1 MSTEN
6 RFFNETFQA
15 AVGSLASGAAHN
27 TQYELIQAAFKAVQ
41 DELDALQGI
50 SGITSLSGFPASFAG
65 AGLKM
70 LRVNA
75 AESAIEFVA
84 PFALGIKTV
93 AGTSYTLVAADAG
106 MLLVFTNASAV
117 MVTIPTEAAVDFGDD
132 SVGLLMAQYGAGQ
145 VTIQG
150 DTGVTL
156 YSAGDLTST
165 RTQFSQVTLTKVAT
179 DEWLMGGDRA

>member
-1 MSTEN
+1 MTTEN
-6 RFFNETFQA
+6 RFYDETFQA

-27 TQYELIQAAFKAVQ
+27 TQYELIQAAFKLVQ

-84 PFALGIKTV
+84 PGLIGIKTV
-93 AGTSYTLVAADAG
+93 AGTTYTLVASDAG
-106 MLLVFTNASAV
+106 QMLVFTNAAGCAV
-117 MVTIPTEAAVDFGDD
+117 TVPTNADVDFEQGAAV
-132 SVGLLMAQYGAGQ
+132 LLVQYGDAQVSVAGAS
-145 VTIQG
+145 
-150 DTGVTL
+150 GVTVNSTDGL
-156 YSAGDLTST
+156 VST
-165 RTQFSQVTLTKVAT
+165 RTQFAQITIIQTSDDV
-179 DEWLMGGDRA
+179 WLVGGDRA

>member
-75 AESAIEFVA
+75 AESSIEFVA
-84 PFALGIKTV
+84 PGVIGIKTI
-93 AGTSYTLVAADAG
+93 AGTSYTLGATDAG
-106 MLLVFTNASAV
+106 QMLVFTNAAGCT
-117 MVTIPTEAAVDFGDD
+117 VTVPPNADADFDQGAALILV
-132 SVGLLMAQYGAGQ
+132 QYGAAQ
-145 VTIQG
+145 VTVAAG
-150 DTGVTL
+150 AGVTVNSTDGL
-156 YSAGDLTST
+156 VST
-165 RTQFSQVTLTKVAT
+165 RTQFAQITIIQT
-179 DEWLMGGDRA
+179 DTDVWLVGGDRA